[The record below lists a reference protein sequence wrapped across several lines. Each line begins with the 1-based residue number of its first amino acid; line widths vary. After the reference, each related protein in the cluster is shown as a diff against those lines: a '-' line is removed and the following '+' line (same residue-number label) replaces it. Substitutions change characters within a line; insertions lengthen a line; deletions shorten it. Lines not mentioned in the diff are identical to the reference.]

1 MFGKKGI
8 KKLVRIKIGEV
19 KFGSPV
25 HRPSEGGSERKQKQT
40 KKTPEGQQ

>member
-19 KFGSPV
+19 KFGSRV
-25 HRPSEGGSERKQKQT
+25 HRPSEGGSEKKA
-40 KKTPEGQQ
+40 KKTHEGQQ